1 MSSVKDT
8 VLGFSAVMV
17 SNTCLLANSY
27 IAKIQPVTPG
37 EIITSRAILQIVL
50 FTLWEAYQRVLAALK
65 SSSSDIEKPVKV
77 IPRKWVTVVIA
88 NLLLSCSQIVCYTAV
103 KMIPLSDFVV
113 LCFISPVFALI
124 ASAAIIR

>member
-65 SSSSDIEKPVKV
+65 SSSSDGEKPVEV
-77 IPRKWVTVVIA
+77 TPRKWVTVVIA

-113 LCFISPVFALI
+113 LCFTSPVFALI

>member
-77 IPRKWVTVVIA
+77 TPRKWVTVVIA

>member
-65 SSSSDIEKPVKV
+65 SSSSDIEKPVKLT
-77 IPRKWVTVVIA
+77 PRKWVTVVIA

>member
-50 FTLWEAYQRVLAALK
+50 FTLWEAYQRTLAALK
-65 SSSSDIEKPVKV
+65 SRSSDEDKPVKV
-77 IPRKWVTVVIA
+77 TPRKWVTVVIA

-113 LCFISPVFALI
+113 LCFTSPVFALI

>member
-77 IPRKWVTVVIA
+77 TPRKWVTVVIA

-103 KMIPLSDFVV
+103 KMIPLSDFVD

>member
-50 FTLWEAYQRVLAALK
+50 FTLWEAYQRTLAALK
-65 SSSSDIEKPVKV
+65 SSSSDGDKPVKV
-77 IPRKWVTVVIA
+77 TPRKWVTVVIA

-113 LCFISPVFALI
+113 LCFTSPVFALI